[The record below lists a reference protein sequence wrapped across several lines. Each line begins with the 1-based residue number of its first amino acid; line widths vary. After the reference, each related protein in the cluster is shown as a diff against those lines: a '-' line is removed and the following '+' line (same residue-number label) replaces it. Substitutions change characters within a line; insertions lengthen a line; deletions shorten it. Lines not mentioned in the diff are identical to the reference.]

1 MLQANTD
8 GNENNDINACSKTYK
23 NKHTHAPEITLEK
36 MRWAISKTTD

>member
-8 GNENNDINACSKTYK
+8 GYENNDINACSKTYK
-23 NKHTHAPEITLEK
+23 NKHTHSPEKTPEK